1 MVQPAQRTEA
11 VGDHGVRASALQVRH
26 EGHAARVMFVR
37 GVVEA
42 GRGRYLAFSRRRL
55 GAVWVR
61 KGHRAS
67 CRRSGMNM
75 VGTTSALY
83 RTIESTLGPSPQG
96 QCRLITPSRLWDL

>member
-1 MVQPAQRTEA
+1 MVQPAQRAEA
-11 VGDHGVRASALQVRH
+11 VGDHRVRASAVQVRH
-26 EGHAARVMFVR
+26 EGHAARVMLVR
-37 GVVEA
+37 GVMEA

-67 CRRSGMNM
+67 CRRSGWIM

-83 RTIESTLGPSPQG
+83 RTIESTLGPGTQG
-96 QCRLITPSRLWDL
+96 QCRLITPSKVWDM